1 MAHCFIMDFEGAI
14 AAQYDA
20 VIEDM
25 ELNGRLPA
33 HALHHGAGSPDGH
46 NWRVVDVWET
56 PEDFERFAAEKIGPI
71 TARHGIGE
79 PTITSFP
86 VDEIR
91 RSDPDPV
98 TFLHVVRLRGID
110 AAGFAELDKKIGPEP
125 GEGLIFHVNGPL
137 DDGWATVG
145 FWTSK
150 AARDRFIQE
159 RIMPA
164 MAGAGEPP
172 TIEDLE
178 LHNSLTE
185 AAVGT
190 AA

>member
-1 MAHCFIMDFEGAI
+1 MAHCIIMDFEAAT

-20 VIEDM
+20 VIEEM

-33 HALHHGAGSPDGH
+33 HALYHGAGSPDGR

-56 PEDFERFAAEKIGPI
+56 SEDFERFAAEKIGPI

-79 PTITSFP
+79 PRITSFP
-86 VDEIR
+86 VHEIR
-91 RSDPDPV
+91 RSDPEPV

-125 GEGLIFHVNGPL
+125 AEGLIFHVNGPL
-137 DDGWATVG
+137 DDCWATVG
-145 FWTSK
+145 FWTAK

-159 RIMPA
+159 RIIPA
-164 MAGAGEPP
+164 LAGAGEPP

>member
-1 MAHCFIMDFEGAI
+1 M
-14 AAQYDA
+14 
-20 VIEDM
+20 
-25 ELNGRLPA
+25 
-33 HALHHGAGSPDGH
+33 
-46 NWRVVDVWET
+46 
-56 PEDFERFAAEKIGPI
+56 
-71 TARHGIGE
+71 
-79 PTITSFP
+79 
-86 VDEIR
+86 
-91 RSDPDPV
+91 
-98 TFLHVVRLRGID
+98 TFLHVVRLQGMD
-110 AAGFAELDKKIGPEP
+110 AAGFAELDEKIGPEP
-125 GEGLIFHVNGPL
+125 AEGLVFHVNGPL

-164 MAGAGEPP
+164 MAGGAPP
-172 TIEDLE
+172 AIEDLE

>member
-1 MAHCFIMDFEGAI
+1 MRS
-14 AAQYDA
+14 AAA
-20 VIEDM
+20 TRE
-25 ELNGRLPA
+25 
-33 HALHHGAGSPDGH
+33 
-46 NWRVVDVWET
+46 
-56 PEDFERFAAEKIGPI
+56 
-71 TARHGIGE
+71 
-79 PTITSFP
+79 
-86 VDEIR
+86 
-91 RSDPDPV
+91 PV

-110 AAGFAELDKKIGPEP
+110 AAGFAELDKRIGPEP
-125 GEGLIFHVNGPL
+125 AEGLIFHVNGPL

-150 AARDRFIQE
+150 AARDRFVQE

-164 MAGAGEPP
+164 MAGLGEPP
-172 TIEDLE
+172 AIEDLE